1 MIATFLLML
10 IITFSTPLQLD
21 DCDNKIRSCKG
32 YGRCSKSFAYTQKI
46 HDNETPCSCDPQC
59 RYVFGDCCADF
70 ERVCD
75 ASLLLEDTTHHHF
88 RWRCRKIFAEPK
100 FANKSLYMVDRCM
113 QGWPNGEIS
122 INCSTREAKSFH
134 DILLAVP
141 VLDRNEVLFR
151 NIYCAFC
158 NGVKP
163 KDVIFW
169 KVKFPET
176 AEFDHSKAL
185 NVSKKNDVSYDPFLM
200 DKFVNI
206 SEIRLSKN
214 TFGARICL
222 DIIKSCIY
230 THSRVLVEECEHGP
244 AALISDGKR
253 NFKNNACL
261 ACNYQNKSSIPRDLK
276 CGPWHEP
283 SRTIPSINVPIYYKY
298 SLIFGEKLY
307 SSFTTKN
314 VCPKGYLFNEK
325 NRQCLRTYSFP
336 RLSSVHALRAY
347 YISIEYESKSLN
359 TTECFARN
367 RSNKE
372 SVFGN
377 TFERILYNKTNNTV
391 RVSIFKVIPAKDSY
405 LVALRIV
412 NTVQKQ
418 IGNLSNNNATY
429 LYNTTRT
436 TSQLNDDFTLMFKNP
451 IVIEECHYIPKRIR
465 SREMVCVENRTFPID
480 IQDVEGK
487 TTIFLRETKKNYSKG
502 EFWVFDQP
510 NNTVVVVCEHFM
522 PTNCSYYINVTE
534 QSDWLLHDNLSLF
547 YKVTGMF
554 FEYGD
559 YSIKNNTVW
568 LCLSEK
574 HLLNQPTIRI
584 EISSIHDNILSL
596 LSMVAIIIS
605 LTSLLA
611 LVIIYSIFPCLR
623 NLPGKNLMLMS
634 TALAIAQ
641 LLWLLQDQI
650 SSIFSRR
657 CDVTLIALHYFF
669 LATFTSSGSIAYHS
683 YKTFYSISKGRLRGT
698 ESRFVWY
705 MLYSLGC
712 PAITVALFWFIDF
725 YDVLNFDYSKT
736 NTICWFSKGHSV
748 YIAFFGPI
756 FLQLFINLVLFLAT
770 LKWIYKCSQASL
782 ALGEKNSGV
791 KRQNIGI
798 YLRMSALMGLTWI
811 FGGLLLTFPGVL
823 VLDYSFN
830 VVNGLQG
837 LYVALAFLSTKS
849 VRKLLTVKAKNQ
861 RERSTMNA
869 GESSF

>member
-1 MIATFLLML
+1 MIETFLLML
-10 IITFSTPLQLD
+10 MITFGTPSQLD
-21 DCDNKIRSCKG
+21 ECDDQIRSCKG
-32 YGRCSKSFAYTQKI
+32 YWRCSKSFAYNQNI
-46 HDNETPCSCDPQC
+46 YENETPCSCDPQC
-59 RYVFGDCCADF
+59 RYVFEDCCADF
-70 ERVCD
+70 ESVCD

-88 RWRCRKIFAEPK
+88 RWHCRKIFTEPK
-100 FANKSLYMVDRCM
+100 YANKSLYMVDRCM
-113 QGWPNGEIS
+113 QGWSNGEIS

-163 KDVIFW
+163 KDVNFW
-169 KVKFPET
+169 EVKFSET
-176 AEFDHSKAL
+176 AEFDHLKAL
-185 NVSKKNDVSYDPFLM
+185 TSKKNDDISYDPFLM

-214 TFGARICL
+214 TYGVRICL

-230 THSRVLVEECEHGP
+230 TQNRALVEECEHGP
-244 AALISDGKR
+244 AALISDGNR

-261 ACNYQNKSSIPRDLK
+261 ACNYQNKSSIPRDLN
-276 CGPWHEP
+276 CGPWP
-283 SRTIPSINVPIYYKY
+283 SKTDPSENFPSYKY

-325 NRQCLRTYSFP
+325 NGQCLRTYSFP
-336 RLSSVHALRAY
+336 RLSSVHALTAY

-367 RSNKE
+367 RSNNE

-377 TFERILYNKTNNTV
+377 TFERALYNKTNNTV
-391 RVSIFKVIPAKDSY
+391 RISIFKVIPVKDSY
-405 LVALRIV
+405 LVALRID

-418 IGNLSNNNATY
+418 LGNNNAT
-429 LYNTTRT
+429 YNTTRT
-436 TSQLNDDFTLMFKNP
+436 TSQLNNDFTLMFKNP
-451 IVIEECHYIPKRIR
+451 IVVEECHYIPKRIR
-465 SREMVCVENRTFPID
+465 SREMVCIENRTFPID

-487 TTIFLRETKKNYSKG
+487 TTIFLRETQKNYSKG

-522 PTNCSYYINVTE
+522 PTNCSYYINVME

-574 HLLNQPTIRI
+574 HLLNQPTIRT
-584 EISSIHDNILSL
+584 EISSIHDNILSWL
-596 LSMVAIIIS
+596 TMFATIIS
-605 LTSLLA
+605 LTSLLT
-611 LVIIYSIFPCLR
+611 LVIIYSIFPTLR
-623 NLPGKNLMLMS
+623 NVPGKNLMLMS

-669 LATFTSSGSIAYHS
+669 LASFTSSGSIAYHS
-683 YKTFYSISKGRLRGT
+683 YKTFYSISKGRLQGT
-698 ESRFVWY
+698 ESKFVWY

-712 PAITVALFWFIDF
+712 PAIIVALFWLIDF
-725 YDVLNFDYSKT
+725 HDVLNFGYSETKT
-736 NTICWFSKGHSV
+736 FCWFSKGLSG

-770 LKWIYKCSQASL
+770 LKWIYQCSQASL

-798 YLRMSALMGLTWI
+798 YLRMSTLMGLTWI
-811 FGGLLLTFPGVL
+811 FGGLVLTFPGVL

-837 LYVALAFLSTKS
+837 LYVALAFLSTRS

-869 GESSF
+869 SESSL